1 MEEQQNTQLV
11 KDAYAAYGRGD
22 VAGVLSCMSPQI
34 DWELASVPGL
44 SFTGKRK
51 GSEQVAEYFRLA
63 DEARTMREFVPKEF
77 IAQGNKVIVL
87 GSGVWTVRAT
97 GRDFASDW
105 VHVFTVEDGH
115 IAAFREFLDSHLA
128 VEAFQAG
135 APD

>member
-1 MEEQQNTQLV
+1 
-11 KDAYAAYGRGD
+11 
-22 VAGVLSCMSPQI
+22 MSPQI

-87 GSGVWTVRAT
+87 GSGRWTARAT

>member
-51 GSEQVAEYFRLA
+51 GSKEVEEYFRLA
-63 DEARTMREFVPKEF
+63 DAARTMRAFEPREF
-77 IAQGNKVIVL
+77 IAQGNKVVVL
-87 GSGVWTVRAT
+87 GSGAWTVKDT

-105 VHVFTVEDGH
+105 VHVFTIEDGR

-128 VEAFQAG
+128 ALACQV
-135 APD
+135 

>member
-87 GSGVWTVRAT
+87 GSGAWTVRHT

-115 IAAFREFLDSHLA
+115 ISAFREFLDSHLA
-128 VEAFQAG
+128 VEACQA
-135 APD
+135 

>member
-87 GSGVWTVRAT
+87 GSGAWTVRVT

-115 IAAFREFLDSHLA
+115 ISAFREFLDSHLA
-128 VEAFQAG
+128 VEACQA
-135 APD
+135 

>member
-1 MEEQQNTQLV
+1 MKEQQNTQLV

-22 VAGVLSCMSPQI
+22 VAAVLSCMSPQI

-51 GSEQVAEYFRLA
+51 GSEQVKEYFRLA

-77 IAQGNKVIVL
+77 IAQGNKVVVL
-87 GSGVWTVRAT
+87 GSGAWTVKDT

-105 VHVFTVEDGH
+105 IHVFTIEDGH
-115 IAAFREFLDSHLA
+115 ITAFREFLDSHLA
-128 VEAFQAG
+128 AEACRTCR
-135 APD
+135 

>member
-22 VAGVLSCMSPQI
+22 VAGVLSCMSPRI

-51 GSEQVAEYFRLA
+51 GSDQVAEYFRLA
-63 DEARTMREFVPKEF
+63 DEARTMREFVPKDF
-77 IAQGNKVIVL
+77 IAQGDKVVVL
-87 GSGVWTVRAT
+87 GSGAWTVRAT

-115 IAAFREFLDSHLA
+115 ISAFREFLDSHLA